1 MAPAS
6 PLPELTGI
14 AKSYGGH
21 RVLTDVSF
29 SLRRGEIIGLPGENG
44 AGKST
49 LLNILS
55 GVVTKDA
62 GEIRRNGALI
72 TPRSYR
78 EANQRGIFRVFQDP
92 ALIGTLTVAQN
103 LWFGWESLFRNAAGL
118 LDRRSMEEACARCW
132 PAAIWPRSR

>member
-21 RVLTDVSF
+21 RVLTDVLL

-55 GVVTKDA
+55 DVETKDA

-72 TPRSYR
+72 TPRRYR
-78 EANQRGIFRVFQDP
+78 EANQRGIFRVFQVP
-92 ALIGTLTVAQN
+92 ALIGTLTVARN

-118 LDRRSMEEACARCW
+118 LDRRAMEGACARCW
-132 PAAIWPRSR
+132 SAAIWPRSR